1 MYRFPAF
8 GNFHMSCTID
18 TDSAAMRLAQPIRV
32 GRLELA
38 NRMFLAPLAGVS
50 DVPFRRICQEM
61 GAGFTSVEMLS
72 AAAVLSHA
80 RRTSAML
87 ARHEDEPIVGVQVT
101 GPNPEKIAAA
111 VRDLDS
117 YSFEA
122 IDLNMGC
129 PVRKVAG
136 RGSGAGLLRDP
147 AVVEDAVR
155 LSRESTAKPLSAK
168 IRLGLSTGSVNVEEI
183 SEAIARGGA
192 DLITIHGRT
201 RCQRYDVPVDLELIR
216 NGIMAARRH
225 GSDHMVAVGNGD
237 ILDRESGY
245 RMLEETGCDAVM
257 ISRGALG
264 NPWIFGHIIQP
275 AAPEPTIDEWSEVLL
290 RHASY
295 HEAHYQNGKLAP
307 ILFRKHLL
315 WYLRGF
321 PGVRRMRAACS
332 VVESMEEVTRVVLCF
347 AAALPSDFR
356 RFEARDVGAI
366 ADGEAFDP
374 KNSMDRCHDRG
385 VGEVEYSA

>member
-1 MYRFPAF
+1 MNRA
-8 GNFHMSCTID
+8 ID
-18 TDSAAMRLAQPIRV
+18 TETSANRLAQPIRV
-32 GRLELA
+32 GSLELS
-38 NRMFLAPLAGVS
+38 NRVFLAPLAGVS

-87 ARHEDEPIVGVQVT
+87 ARHEDELVVGVQVT

-111 VRDLDS
+111 VRDLDA

-155 LSRESTAKPLSAK
+155 RSRDSTAKPLSAK
-168 IRLGLSTGSVNVEEI
+168 IRLGLSADSVNVKETSI
-183 SEAIARGGA
+183 AIAGGGA
-192 DLITIHGRT
+192 DLLTIHGRT
-201 RCQRYDVPVDLELIR
+201 RCQRYDIPADLELIR
-216 NGIMAARRH
+216 RGIEAAR
-225 GSDHMVAVGNGD
+225 GNGPEELVTVGNGD
-237 ILDRESGY
+237 VLDRESGY
-245 RMLEETGCDAVM
+245 RMLERTGCDAIM

-264 NPWIFGHIIQP
+264 NPWIFEHILYP
-275 AAPEPTIDEWSEVLL
+275 ESPEPTIGNWADVLL

-295 HEAHYQNGKLAP
+295 HEAHYRNEKLAP
-307 ILFRKHLL
+307 VLFRKHLL

-332 VVESMEEVTRVVLCF
+332 VVESMEEVTRVVLDF
-347 AAALPSDFR
+347 AASLPPDFR
-356 RFEARDVGAI
+356 RFEDRDAGDLA
-366 ADGEAFDP
+366 ESKAFDP
-374 KNSMDRCHDRG
+374 KNSMDRRHDRG